1 VLLTGMPGVVPAGVS
16 DGASGNQ
23 GVTKAARRVH
33 HRRRG
38 HAHALGRDPA
48 RAIAAI
54 RDPRSNAFE
63 VVPAFWAT
71 ITMFPLGLVTLIGG
85 ISGRGK
91 HFKRA
96 RTAFTI
102 GVALLIL
109 VLLLEILRRMS
120 QAMAG

>member
-1 VLLTGMPGVVPAGVS
+1 MEQAE
-16 DGASGNQ
+16 
-23 GVTKAARRVH
+23 TKASLRLRVVFII
-33 HRRRG
+33 G
-38 HAHALGRDPA
+38 AAVMLTLSGATLP
-48 RAIAAI
+48 RAITAI

-63 VVPAFWAT
+63 VVPAFWPT

-91 HFKRA
+91 HFKRT